1 MNETLFSEDS
11 KTCAICVDTF
21 SFLGAS
27 KYFCYFC
34 FKAVCKR
41 CSMQKTYHP
50 ESKSMKRICD
60 TCYSEMIKGIVINHY
75 KFEQDR
81 LKAEIFNFQKRMEIE
96 KLTCE
101 KEAKM
106 IEELNRS
113 IEDTKNEIKYQ
124 EYEKSSEIS
133 ILKQEIDKIDADYQD
148 MSSRLELL
156 EIKNL
161 ELDTKIL
168 NSEEQNRDFLNLD
181 LSGLQSKIN
190 TLSSEIEELNGNF
203 KTQKKTKQSEK
214 FDFKVLRLKED
225 IKCLKTQKS
234 RIIERIKELK
244 TVDSIKE
251 TNISML
257 LTNLSNA
264 STSTEIGFVHGSL
277 EDEEVLRIQEE
288 EIDEIKNKIEKLKR
302 KNEIENKTCEC
313 LIH

>member
-1 MNETLFSEDS
+1 MNETIFSEDS
-11 KTCAICVDTF
+11 KMCAICVAPF
-21 SFLGAS
+21 SFLGPS

-41 CSMQKTYHP
+41 CSMQKACHS
-50 ESKSMKRICD
+50 ESKTMKRMCD

-133 ILKQEIDKIDADYQD
+133 TLKQEIDKIDADYQD

-168 NSEEQNRDFLNLD
+168 NSEEQNHDFLNLD

-190 TLSSEIEELNGNF
+190 TLSSEIQELNGNF
-203 KTQKKTKQSEK
+203 KSQKKTKNQNS
-214 FDFKVLRLKED
+214 DFKVLRLKED

-251 TNISML
+251 TNISLL

-264 STSTEIGFVHGSL
+264 STSAEIGFVHGSL
-277 EDEEVLRIQEE
+277 EDEEILRIQEE
-288 EIDEIKNKIEKLKR
+288 EIDELKRKIEKIKR
-302 KNEIENKTCEC
+302 KNEIESKTCEC
-313 LIH
+313 LIQ